1 MNPSFDI
8 PSIAAEIAR
17 KLHSDLRL
25 GKIPR
30 IDGALVEARCA
41 LIECNPSDRRRL
53 INRTFREV
61 VEQS

>member
-17 KLHSDLRL
+17 KLHRDLRA
-25 GKIPR
+25 GRITK
-30 IDGALVEARCA
+30 IDGALVEALCA
-41 LIECNPSDRRRL
+41 LIECSPSDRRRL